1 MHAGYS
7 GKALV
12 EKLGISNG
20 MKIQLINA
28 PADYEILLEADIS
41 GQLVK
46 KGEIPDLVH
55 LFAPSDKFFQAQMK
69 HLEPFRKSNPR
80 IVIWVSWYK
89 KSSGMPTDLSED
101 NIRNYALQHDLV
113 EIKVCAV
120 SEIWSGLKL
129 MVPKSKR

>member
-46 KGEIPDLVH
+46 KGEIPDLV
-55 LFAPSDKFFQAQMK
+55 
-69 HLEPFRKSNPR
+69 PR
-80 IVIWVSWYK
+80 
-89 KSSGMPTDLSED
+89 G
-101 NIRNYALQHDLV
+101 H
-113 EIKVCAV
+113 
-120 SEIWSGLKL
+120 
-129 MVPKSKR
+129 